1 MTQKTNPSYKGI
13 ENNITHIKTNM
24 SKSHVWYRKVPE
36 VKYIDK
42 EVAKVL
48 AVIGD
53 SEFSPEQ
60 MDAVIG
66 QYLTNGKEAGL
77 IQKLKHI
84 TYLQAVTQIMN
95 KFKLI
100 ER

>member
-1 MTQKTNPSYKGI
+1 MMMNKNPSYKGI

-24 SKSHVWYRKVPE
+24 SKSHIWYRKAPE